1 MPHNL
6 EIKYESNIKMK
17 SFKNFYIRNNNL
29 VQLQNTSFESPLIT
43 TISYV
48 YYDDLS
54 LAQKQNFKWVAGGNL
69 MIQLG
74 PILIN
79 DTTVWGF
86 TVPFPSGNQ
95 FLALQS
101 TSFIEQ
107 SMYMTTGLHT
117 ISFYYHTR
125 IGGTGNP
132 INIVI
137 DNSIIGTTSSVVVNS
152 WTLLSQTFTIPISG
166 TVTVKLEGTLS
177 TTTGIDNIIVI

>member
-29 VQLQNTSFESPLIT
+29 VQLQNTSFDN
-43 TISYV
+43 Y
-48 YYDDLS
+48 
-54 LAQKQNFKWVAGGNL
+54 NFL
-69 MIQLG
+69 R
-74 PILIN
+74 ILWWLEFSTKTKFWMGSRRKFHDSTRPNINN

-95 FLALQS
+95 CLALQS

-137 DNSIIGTTSSVVVNS
+137 DIRVFRVY
-152 WTLLSQTFTIPISG
+152 WL
-166 TVTVKLEGTLS
+166 
-177 TTTGIDNIIVI
+177 

>member
-43 TISYV
+43 TNSYS
-48 YYDDLS
+48 YYGDLS
-54 LAQKQNFKWVAGGNL
+54 LAQKQTFKWIAEGNL
-69 MIQLG
+69 VLPQG

-79 DTTVWGF
+79 NITVWGF
-86 TVPFPSGNQ
+86 TIPLPSGNQ
-95 FLALQS
+95 CLALQS

-107 SMYMTTGLHT
+107 SMYMTTGIHT

-125 IGGTGNP
+125 TGDSGNP
-132 INIVI
+132 INILEI
-137 DNSIIGTTSSVVVNS
+137 LEYLLLYLLDYLCHLFLYDNRTKLYDNRSSYN
-152 WTLLSQTFTIPISG
+152 
-166 TVTVKLEGTLS
+166 
-177 TTTGIDNIIVI
+177 